1 MTRRPFPARRPGV
14 EQLEDRTVPSTVTV
28 NVGQAIRT
36 ATALDLGVNL
46 TWWDSALNTPQTQQ
60 MVQAAGLN
68 FFRFPGGS
76 SADTWHFNVGP
87 TWNGEG
93 TSPSMASFIAAL
105 GGTGLVTL
113 NYGTASPQEDAA
125 LLAYLNGSTGN
136 TTAIGV
142 GPQWSDASNSWVN
155 VDWKTAGYWAGLRAA
170 APLAQDDGLNFLRLG
185 RSAPFGIHYFEVG
198 NEIYGSWET
207 DHHATPH
214 DPATYVTF
222 AKQFAAYAAHIDST
236 IAIGVDGSG
245 TGGSYSQVPGNWTD
259 QVLQQCATQG
269 FTPNFVSDHNYMFDP
284 GNENDANLLLH
295 SATDPNASGYGGPI
309 DWAGRAAAYR
319 SLITKDLGAAGAGV
333 QLLATEFNSVSYN
346 PSNQTTSLVNG
357 LWLADALGGLLE
369 TEYAGATVW
378 DLRNGYDTSHDNSSL
393 YGWRTGGDYGLIGSG
408 NGSPPATGTYVPY
421 PTYFAEQLLSKMVH
435 TGDTVVQATS
445 DDATLSAY
453 AVKEQNGH
461 LDLLIINKNQSTNL
475 TGQFNVSGFTPASQA
490 TVWQYGEAQDTA
502 QSQTSD
508 GHSSLANFTQTLTVN
523 GGGFSFTA
531 PAYSMTVLD
540 LAPASSGP
548 GLPPG
553 WSDSN
558 IGSPGKA
565 GSASDSGGTWTV
577 SGGGADIWNSSDQF
591 NFAHESLSG
600 DGSVVAK
607 VTSLTNTNAWAKASV
622 MLRNGTAANAVFVDM
637 VVTPGEGVAFQWR
650 ASAGAVPG
658 NTNITGISA
667 PVWVKLT
674 RSGNS
679 FAGYYSSDGVTWKQ
693 VGSTQTITMPSS
705 IQAGLAVTAHDNSK
719 LATATFTNVAVQAG
733 FTTQL
738 SRAGWVATAS
748 STESGGS
755 PGNALDGNAG
765 TRWSTGAHQAAG
777 QWFQVNLGKAMT
789 FQELVLDTSGSLNDY
804 PRGYAVYVSQTGT
817 DWATLKPVA
826 TGKGSGA
833 VTTITLPAAV
843 TGRYVRVVQTGSD
856 PMWWWSID
864 EFNLYV

>member
-1 MTRRPFPARRPGV
+1 MLRHRIPAHRPVV

-46 TWWDSALNTPQTQQ
+46 TWWDSALNTSQTQQ

-76 SADTWHFNVGP
+76 SSDTWHFNVGP

-93 TSPSMASFIAAL
+93 TSASMASFIAAL
-105 GGTGLVTL
+105 NGTGLVTL
-113 NYGTASPQEDAA
+113 NYGTASPQENAA
-125 LLAYLNGSTGN
+125 LLAYLNGSTSN
-136 TTAIGV
+136 STVIGV
-142 GPQWSDASNSWVN
+142 GPQWSDSSNSWVN
-155 VDWKTAGYWAGLRAA
+155 VDWKTAGYWASLRAA
-170 APLAQDDGLNFLRLG
+170 TPLAQDDGLNFLRLG
-185 RSAPFGIHYFEVG
+185 RSTPFGIHYFEVG
-198 NEIYGSWET
+198 NEIYGNWET

-214 DPATYVTF
+214 DPATYVAF
-222 AKQFAAYAAHIDST
+222 ARQFAALASQIDST

-245 TGGSYSQVPGNWTD
+245 TGGSYSQIPGNWTD
-259 QVLQQCATQG
+259 QVLQQCSTQG
-269 FTPNFVSDHNYMFDP
+269 FTPNFISDHNYMFDP

-295 SATDPNASGYGGPI
+295 SATDPNATGYGGPI
-309 DWAGRAAAYR
+309 NWAGRAAAYR

-369 TEYAGATVW
+369 TEYAGGTVW
-378 DLRNGYDTSHDNSSL
+378 DLRNSYDTSHYNSSL
-393 YGWRTGGDYGLIGSG
+393 YGWRTGGDYGLLGSG

-435 TGDTVVQATS
+435 TGDTVVQVSS
-445 DDATLSAY
+445 DDATLAAY

-461 LDLLIINKNQSTNL
+461 LDLLVINKNVNTNL
-475 TGQFNVSGFTPASQA
+475 AGQFNLNGFAAANQA
-490 TVWQYGEAQDTA
+490 TVWQYGKAQDTA

-508 GHSSLANFTQTLTVN
+508 GHSSLANFTQTLTLDS
-523 GGGFSFTA
+523 GGFSFTA

-540 LAPASSGP
+540 LAPASSS
-548 GLPPG
+548 GLPAG
-553 WSDSN
+553 WSDTD

-565 GSASDSGGTWTV
+565 GRATYSGGTWTV
-577 SGGGADIWNSSDQF
+577 SGGGTDIWYTSDQF
-591 NFAHESLSG
+591 NFAHQSLSG
-600 DGSVVAK
+600 DGSIIARVAS
-607 VTSLTNTNAWAKASV
+607 VTNTNVWAKAGV
-622 MLRNGTAANAVFVDM
+622 MLRNGTAANAAFVDM
-637 VVTPGEGVAFQWR
+637 LVTPGEGVAFQWR
-650 ASAGAVPG
+650 SSAGTVPS
-658 NTNITGISA
+658 NTKITGISA

-679 FAGYYSSDGVTWKQ
+679 FAGYYSSNGVTWTQ
-693 VGSTQTITMPSS
+693 VGSTKTITMATTV
-705 IQAGLAVTAHDNSK
+705 QAGLAVTAHDNSK

-738 SRAGWVATAS
+738 ARTGWSAAAS

-755 PGNALDGNAG
+755 PNNALDGNLS
-765 TRWSTGAHQAAG
+765 TRWSTGTHQTTG
-777 QWFQVNLGKAMT
+777 QWFQVDLGQTMT
-789 FQELVLDTSGSLNDY
+789 FQKLVLDATNSPNDY
-804 PRGYAVYVSQTGT
+804 PRSYAVYVWQIGT
-817 DWATLKPVA
+817 NRAILQPVA

-833 VTTITLPAAV
+833 VTTITLLAAV

-856 PMWWWSID
+856 PTWWWSID